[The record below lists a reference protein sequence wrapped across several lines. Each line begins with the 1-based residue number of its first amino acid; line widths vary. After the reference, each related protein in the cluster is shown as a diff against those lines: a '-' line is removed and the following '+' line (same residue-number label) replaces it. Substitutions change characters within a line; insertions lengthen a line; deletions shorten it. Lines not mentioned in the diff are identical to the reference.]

1 MEKPI
6 TAIVCGAGQ
15 RGRDAYGR
23 YAESNKD
30 KIQIIGVA
38 EPNPIKRNNFMK
50 IHKITE
56 TRSYN
61 LWKDILAEDKF
72 ADAAIITTQDNM
84 HTQPALQAM
93 EQGYD
98 VLLEKPMAN
107 KL

>member
-23 YAESNKD
+23 YAENNKD

-50 IHKITE
+50 VHKIPE
-56 TRSYN
+56 NRSYN

-72 ADAAIITTQDNM
+72 ADGINIVLNFIIYCCNINWTYFCSGN
-84 HTQPALQAM
+84 
-93 EQGYD
+93 G
-98 VLLEKPMAN
+98 
-107 KL
+107 